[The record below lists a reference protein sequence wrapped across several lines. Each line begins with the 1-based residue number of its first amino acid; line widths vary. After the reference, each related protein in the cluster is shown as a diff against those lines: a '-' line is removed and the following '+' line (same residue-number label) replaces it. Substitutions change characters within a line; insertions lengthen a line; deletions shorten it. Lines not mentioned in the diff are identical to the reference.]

1 MARIASAALWVLA
14 IVTVIGLMYGV
25 MFAVFFFIMHLL
37 FVGHLRGNGGRR
49 IDRRALVTQRTALNT
64 GWMTRAE

>member
-1 MARIASAALWVLA
+1 MGCGLARIASAALWVLA

-37 FVGHLRGNGGRR
+37 FVGHLRGNGGRLGGGSIVAR
-49 IDRRALVTQRTALNT
+49 SSRR
-64 GWMTRAE
+64 GPH